1 MLALLLHLA
10 HDLAKGTYVSL
21 TRAGPW
27 ALATWS
33 RSSSS
38 PTGLAVA
45 RVRTTSCSTSR
56 PFSSKRRSVL
66 LQQTCAWLW
75 LALRWALWE
84 ALRHP
89 LSKQCDHSLPA
100 DPTERPPRGFAALG
114 AHGALVPQRAQHRPP
129 EPSGCSRRPA
139 VRTTISRASWRT
151 TLSSMNCL
159 PLRTPIEWLA
169 RGRDG
174 CICSCERETCLD
186 RAEAGGWG

>member
-56 PFSSKRRSVL
+56 PSSSKRRSVL

-89 LSKQCDHSLPA
+89 LSKQNVITACLLTRQNGRPEGLP
-100 DPTERPPRGFAALG
+100 R
-114 AHGALVPQRAQHRPP
+114 
-129 EPSGCSRRPA
+129 
-139 VRTTISRASWRT
+139 
-151 TLSSMNCL
+151 
-159 PLRTPIEWLA
+159 LA
-169 RGRDG
+169 RM
-174 CICSCERETCLD
+174 
-186 RAEAGGWG
+186 AH

>member
-56 PFSSKRRSVL
+56 PSSSKRRSVL

-114 AHGALVPQRAQHRPP
+114 AHGALVPQRA
-129 EPSGCSRRPA
+129 SIVRR
-139 VRTTISRASWRT
+139 SRAAVLGGRLCAPRFQGLHGGQ
-151 TLSSMNCL
+151 LS
-159 PLRTPIEWLA
+159 
-169 RGRDG
+169 
-174 CICSCERETCLD
+174 
-186 RAEAGGWG
+186 RA